1 MNLDILIFGKSHL
14 WKYIENSLCP
24 QYLRIFVR
32 QLQLRTTVL
41 LVFSFWLLNS
51 VKLVSNKL
59 VDHLEKFG
67 LFLIASMVSGLLIHP
82 YIFWQFYLREIL
94 GLLIGLGLFKLEHV
108 IYIITNFDRVWYTDL
123 FHKLKSSSKVPG
135 FIWYFFNNRWLGFL
149 LNANPYKNN

>member
-67 LFLIASMVSGLLIHP
+67 LFLIVSMV
-82 YIFWQFYLREIL
+82 WQFYLREIL
-94 GLLIGLGLFKLEHV
+94 GLLIDLGLFKLEHV
-108 IYIITNFDRVWYTDL
+108 IYIIINFDRVWYTDL
-123 FHKLKSSSKVPG
+123 FHKLKSSSKVHG

>member
-1 MNLDILIFGKSHL
+1 MSAIFEDICETAAAKDYGPASLLFLIIKF
-14 WKYIENSLCP
+14 
-24 QYLRIFVR
+24 F
-32 QLQLRTTVL
+32 
-41 LVFSFWLLNS
+41 

-67 LFLIASMVSGLLIHP
+67 LFPIASMVSGLLIHP

-94 GLLIGLGLFKLEHV
+94 GLLVGLGLFKLEHL
-108 IYIITNFDRVWYTDL
+108 IYIIINFDRVWYIDL
-123 FHKLKSSSKVPG
+123 FHKLKSSSKVYG